1 MGRKA
6 LAASSERWSR
16 LYHHAMR
23 TWWTSTDWPER
34 AAWLILS
41 VLLIVGLLGGRWW
54 PSRDAHGLAQ
64 HRSVWELV
72 SGGNAD
78 HTSPPDRLLAPL
90 SRTTDGSFSLLGTDE
105 LGRSMGLRLA
115 TALSTSV
122 VVAVAAALVAIVI
135 GTLYGTAAALLGGRR
150 DDALMRFAE
159 VTAAVPNVVVIIV
172 LVSALQ
178 AYGPVVIFGAMGL
191 LYWQQISRVVR
202 ARVLRLRNEQY
213 VEASRSL
220 GAGVIHR
227 LRWHVLPGVAPT
239 VLTYGALLLPRLIML
254 EGLLSF
260 LGVSGHASAAHSF
273 GRIIAGVTATLSNL
287 SLSWWPVLIA
297 CLCMATLLLA
307 LNQVLDA
314 RAAR

>member
-1 MGRKA
+1 MRA
-6 LAASSERWSR
+6 WWSS
-16 LYHHAMR
+16 A
-23 TWWTSTDWPER
+23 DWPER
-34 AAWLILS
+34 FAWT
-41 VLLIVGLLGGRWW
+41 VLLVLLVVGLLGGRWW
-54 PSRDAHGLAQ
+54 SVHDDHGLAAQ
-64 HRSVWELV
+64 RSVWELA
-72 SGGNAD
+72 SGGDAD
-78 HTSPPDRLLAPL
+78 HTSAPDRLLAPL
-90 SRTTDGSFSLLGTDE
+90 SRAADGSLSLLGTDE
-105 LGRSMGLRLA
+105 LGRSLGLRLA
-115 TALSTSV
+115 AALSTSV
-122 VVAVAAALVAIVI
+122 VVALAAALVAIVI
-135 GTLYGTAAALLGGRR
+135 GTAYGTTAALLGGRW
-150 DDALMRFAE
+150 DDLLMRFAE

-172 LVSALQ
+172 LVAALQ
-178 AYGPVVIFGAMGL
+178 SYGPVVIFGAMGL

-220 GAGVIHR
+220 GAGVLHR

-273 GRIIAGVTATLSNL
+273 GRIIAGVTATLSHL

>member
-1 MGRKA
+1 
-6 LAASSERWSR
+6 
-16 LYHHAMR
+16 MR

-78 HTSPPDRLLAPL
+78 HTSPSDRLLAPL

-135 GTLYGTAAALLGGRR
+135 GTLYGTAAALLGGRW

>member
-135 GTLYGTAAALLGGRR
+135 GTLYGTAAALLGGRW

>member
-1 MGRKA
+1 MRA
-6 LAASSERWSR
+6 WWSS
-16 LYHHAMR
+16 AQ
-23 TWWTSTDWPER
+23 WPER
-34 AAWLILS
+34 IAWS
-41 VLLIVGLLGGRWW
+41 VLAILLVVGLLGGRWW
-54 PSRDAHGLAQ
+54 PTRDDHGLTV
-64 HRSVWELV
+64 HRSVWELA

-90 SRTTDGSFSLLGTDE
+90 SRTGDGSLSLLGTDE
-105 LGRSMGLRLA
+105 LGRSMGLRLGA
-115 TALSTSV
+115 ALSTSV
-122 VVAVAAALVAIVI
+122 AVAVAAALVAIVL
-135 GTLYGTAAALLGGRR
+135 GTLHGTAAALLGGRW

-172 LVSALQ
+172 LVAALQ
-178 AYGPVVIFGAMGL
+178 SYGPVVIFGAMGL

-202 ARVLRLRNEQY
+202 ARVLRLRHEQY

-220 GAGVIHR
+220 GAGVLHR

-239 VLTYGALLLPRLIML
+239 VLAYGALLLPRLIML

-260 LGVSGHASAAHSF
+260 LGVSSHASAAHSF

-297 CLCMATLLLA
+297 CLCMAALLLA

>member
-1 MGRKA
+1 
-6 LAASSERWSR
+6 
-16 LYHHAMR
+16 MR
-23 TWWTSTDWPER
+23 AWWTSAEWTER
-34 AAWLILS
+34 TAWLVLC
-41 VLLIVGLLGGRWW
+41 VLLLVGLLGGRWW
-54 PSRDAHGLAQ
+54 SSRDDHGLVQ
-64 HRSVWELV
+64 HRSVWELA

-78 HTSPPDRLLAPL
+78 HTRPADRLLPPL
-90 SRTTDGSFSLLGTDE
+90 TRTSDGTLSLLGTDE

-135 GTLYGTAAALLGGRR
+135 GTIYGTAAALLGGRW
-150 DDALMRFAE
+150 DNLLMRFAE
-159 VTAAVPNVVVIIV
+159 ITAAVPNVVVIIV
-172 LVSALQ
+172 LVAALQ

-220 GAGVIHR
+220 GAGVFHR

>member
-78 HTSPPDRLLAPL
+78 HTSPSDRLLAPL

-135 GTLYGTAAALLGGRR
+135 GTLYGTAAALLGGRW

>member
-1 MGRKA
+1 
-6 LAASSERWSR
+6 
-16 LYHHAMR
+16 MR
-23 TWWTSTDWPER
+23 AWWISMDWPER
-34 AAWLILS
+34 VAWIVLS
-41 VLLIVGLLGGRWW
+41 VLLVIGLLGGRWW
-54 PSRDAHGLAQ
+54 PTTDAHGLASQ
-64 HRSVWELV
+64 RSVWELV

-90 SRTTDGSFSLLGTDE
+90 SRTMDGSLTFLGTDE
-105 LGRSMGLRLA
+105 LGRSLGLRLA

-122 VVAVAAALVAIVI
+122 VVAVAAVLVAIVLGI
-135 GTLYGTAAALLGGRR
+135 IYGTAAALLGGRW

-227 LRWHVLPGVAPT
+227 FR
-239 VLTYGALLLPRLIML
+239 
-254 EGLLSF
+254 
-260 LGVSGHASAAHSF
+260 
-273 GRIIAGVTATLSNL
+273 
-287 SLSWWPVLIA
+287 
-297 CLCMATLLLA
+297 
-307 LNQVLDA
+307 
-314 RAAR
+314 